1 MAAAHTADGI
11 DAYASRCR
19 TRARRARPQLVESG
33 KRQRGGRG
41 PDSQCAVE
49 LSPGDPF
56 EQIARNRLVGGG
68 RCRDG
73 SGRDDDLGRLTLRH
87 LYASIH
93 LITASALTPIS
104 RTGGARAGLAV
115 YSALH
120 EAIVAT
126 ELQPGRQISENEI
139 ADKLGVSRTPVREAL
154 ARLRD
159 DQLVQIVPQLGTFVS
174 RISVAGVD
182 DAQFLREALECSAV
196 RLAAERVDPSDMR
209 GLNQLIER
217 QEHARDAADANEFF
231 VLDDELHSTLCELSG
246 RPIAWTIV
254 ARANGHLN
262 RVRRLSLAEP
272 RYIAEM
278 IAEHKEVV
286 DAVGSGDADAA
297 ETALRHHLRMVL
309 SDLPTIRTNH
319 PEYFEDN

>member
-1 MAAAHTADGI
+1 VY
-11 DAYASRCR
+11 DA
-19 TRARRARPQLVESG
+19 L
-33 KRQRGGRG
+33 
-41 PDSQCAVE
+41 
-49 LSPGDPF
+49 
-56 EQIARNRLVGGG
+56 
-68 RCRDG
+68 RD
-73 SGRDDDLGRLTLRH
+73 
-87 LYASIH
+87 
-93 LITASALTPIS
+93 
-104 RTGGARAGLAV
+104 
-115 YSALH
+115 
-120 EAIVAT
+120 AIINT
-126 ELQPGRQISENEI
+126 ELEPGQQISENEI

-182 DAQFLREALECSAV
+182 DAQFLRVALECSAI
-196 RLAAERVDPSDMR
+196 RLAAER
-209 GLNQLIER
+209 
-217 QEHARDAADANEFF
+217 ADAADVSALGALITRQELASDTSDASAFF

-278 IAEHKEVV
+278 IDEHKAVV
-286 DAVGSGDADAA
+286 EAVGQGNPDAA
-297 ETALRHHLRMVL
+297 ERALRHHLRMVL
-309 SDLPTIRTNH
+309 SDLPTIRHNH